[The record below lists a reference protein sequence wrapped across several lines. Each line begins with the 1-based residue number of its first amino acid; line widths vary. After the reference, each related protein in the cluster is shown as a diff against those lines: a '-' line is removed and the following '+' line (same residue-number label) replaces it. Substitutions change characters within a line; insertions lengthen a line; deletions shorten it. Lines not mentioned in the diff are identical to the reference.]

1 MKPFASNLSRR
12 DFSQLVRAF
21 ELGKALEGLFGA
33 GVMTSDYRRAPK
45 ETGWTTQQLLTL
57 SSAKSFYN

>member
-12 DFSQLVRAF
+12 DFSQLIRAF
-21 ELGKALEGLFGA
+21 DLAKTLEGTYGA
-33 GVMTSDYRRAPK
+33 GIMTSDYRRVPK